1 MTDMQI
7 WLCDLTYTQQT
18 VAADTMPMAIGCIAE
33 YTEKR
38 LGLTTPI
45 VLFKYPEDLIEALE
59 TGPLPQILGFSNYC
73 WNLGL
78 SSDIA
83 RAVKDVAPHTVI
95 VFGGPNYPLPDE
107 ERVTFLLEHPEIDFY
122 LAGEGEAAFADL
134 VEALRINRFDTK
146 TVKQSALPSIHC
158 LDADG
163 GGSFPPKRDRLV
175 ELDEIPSPYTSG
187 RLDKFFDGKLMPL
200 LQTNRGCPFS
210 CTFCVEGDTYY
221 SKIRKYSA
229 ERIRADVDYIGS
241 HMHAIRSDR
250 SRNDLFIAD
259 SNFGMYAGDID
270 TCQALRKTR
279 EDYQWPEYINVAT
292 GKNSKERVIEAA
304 ELLDGALR
312 LSGSVQSLDANVL
325 TNIRRKNISVEQLVE
340 LGLHSNRIGVN
351 SYSEIILGLPG
362 DSKVAHY
369 DTIRQVIDAGFNIVL
384 PWQLMLINGSELAT
398 RTHKQLYQMDVRYR
412 ILPRCFGSYPLFGK
426 TINSAEIEEVCV
438 ANATLPFEDYLE
450 CRRLNLFVAIF
461 YNDSI
466 FSGLLKLFRLLDISI
481 FDWILRVM
489 EHSRQTSL
497 EGVVTEFLQATRDEL
512 WSSRAELEAFCRDTE
527 TIQRYV
533 RGELGRNNLYYFR
546 TLAITQH
553 IDTLK
558 SMALNTALAMLQ
570 EADQDDAE
578 LRRFVGEL
586 LEYHALRIRDVFT
599 EPDRALTGTFNF
611 DLLRF
616 DKDNTVTSYASV
628 RADHP
633 RTYHFTLNEQQR
645 DLIRRNL
652 IVHGSNSVGIARIL
666 SRVFVKKLYRQV
678 EEV

>member
-1 MTDMQI
+1 MTDAQI

-38 LGLTTPI
+38 LGLASTI
-45 VLFKYPEDLIEALE
+45 ELFKYPEELIKALE
-59 TGPLPQILGFSNYC
+59 AGPLPRILGFSNYC

-78 SSDIA
+78 SCDMA
-83 RAVKDVAPHTVI
+83 HAVKEVAPRTVI
-95 VFGGPNYPLPDE
+95 VFGGPNYPVPDE
-107 ERVTFLLEHPEIDFY
+107 ERVDFLRDHPEIDFY
-122 LAGEGEAAFADL
+122 IAGEGEAAFADL
-134 VEALRINRFDTK
+134 VEALRAADFDPAR
-146 TVKQSALPSIHC
+146 VKPLMLPSVHS
-158 LDADG
+158 LDASG
-163 GGSFPPKRDRLV
+163 NGLFPPKRDRLV

-210 CTFCVEGDTYY
+210 CTFCVEGDSYY

-229 ERIRADVDYIGS
+229 ERIRADVDYIGR

-270 TCQALRKTR
+270 TCQALRQTR
-279 EDYQWPEYINVAT
+279 QDYQWPEYINVAT

-362 DSKVAHY
+362 DSKEAHY

-398 RTHKQLYQMDVRYR
+398 RAQKRQFQMDVRYR
-412 ILPRCFGSYPLFGK
+412 VLPRCFGSYQLFGK

-466 FSGLLKLFRLLDISI
+466 FSGLLKLFRLLDIPI

-489 EHSRQTSL
+489 EGSRQTGL
-497 EGVVTEFLQATRDEL
+497 DTVVTEFLQATRGEL

-558 SMALNTALAMLQ
+558 ELASHTVLTMLSK
-570 EADQDDAE
+570 AGQDDAE

-599 EPDRALTGTFNF
+599 EPDRALTGEFHY
-611 DLLRF
+611 DLMRF
-616 DKDNTVTSYASV
+616 EKDGDVTSYASV
-628 RADHP
+628 RADQP
-633 RTYHFTLNEQQR
+633 RAYRFSLSEEQR

-652 IVHGSNSVGIARIL
+652 IVHGSDSVGIARIL

-678 EEV
+678 EAA

>member
-1 MTDMQI
+1 MTNTQI

-38 LGLTTPI
+38 LGLTSPI
-45 VLFKYPEDLIEALE
+45 ELFKYPEELIKALE
-59 TGPLPQILGFSNYC
+59 AGPLPKILGFSNYC

-78 SSDIA
+78 SCDMA
-83 RAVKDVAPHTVI
+83 RAVKEVAPGTLI

-107 ERVTFLLEHPEIDFY
+107 ERVTFLREHPEIDFY

-134 VEALRINRFDTK
+134 VDALATHQFDPEP
-146 TVKQSALPSIHC
+146 VRHLSLPSIHC
-158 LDADG
+158 LDAG
-163 GGSFPPKRDRLV
+163 GNGLFPSKRDRLV
-175 ELDEIPSPYTSG
+175 ELDDIPSPYTSG

-210 CTFCVEGDTYY
+210 CTFCVEGDSYY

-229 ERIRADVDYIGS
+229 ERVRADVDYIGR

-270 TCQALRKTR
+270 TCQALRQTR
-279 EDYQWPEYINVAT
+279 QDYQWPEYINVAT

-362 DSKVAHY
+362 DSKDAHY
-369 DTIRQVIDAGFNIVL
+369 NTIRQVIDAGFNIVL

-398 RTHKQLYQMDVRYR
+398 GEHKRKYQMDVRYR
-412 ILPRCFGSYPLFGK
+412 VLPRCFGSYPLFGK

-466 FSGLLKLFRLLDISI
+466 FSGLLKLFRMLDIPI
-481 FDWILRVM
+481 FDWILMVM
-489 EHSRQTSL
+489 EYSRQTGL
-497 EGVVTEFLQATRDEL
+497 AAVVEEFLQATRDEL
-512 WSSRAELEAFCRDTE
+512 WPSRAELEAFCRDTE

-558 SMALNTALAMLQ
+558 ELALHAALPMLRD
-570 EADQDDAE
+570 AGQDDAE
-578 LRRFVGEL
+578 LRNFVGEL

-599 EPDRALTGTFNF
+599 EPDCALTGEFHY
-611 DLLRF
+611 DLMRF
-616 DKDNTVTSYASV
+616 EKDGGITSYTSV
-628 RADHP
+628 RADQP
-633 RTYHFTLNEQQR
+633 RAYRFSLSEEQR

-652 IVHGSNSVGIARIL
+652 IVHGSDSVGIARIL

-678 EEV
+678 EAA

>member
-1 MTDMQI
+1 MTDMHI

-33 YTEKR
+33 YTEKQ
-38 LGLTTPI
+38 LGLANPI
-45 VLFKYPEDLIEALE
+45 ALFKYPEDLISALE
-59 TGPLPQILGFSNYC
+59 AGPLPQILGFSNYC

-78 SSDIA
+78 SSDMA
-83 RAVKDVAPHTVI
+83 RAVKEVAPGTVI

-107 ERVTFLLEHPEIDFY
+107 ERVTFLREHPEIDFY

-134 VEALRINRFDTK
+134 VEALRAHHFDPGP
-146 TVKQSALPSIHC
+146 VRQLALPSIHC
-158 LDADG
+158 LDANG
-163 GGSFPPKRDRLV
+163 NGLFPAKRDRLV

-229 ERIRADVDYIGS
+229 ERIRADVEYIGS

-270 TCQALRKTR
+270 TCHALRKTR

-362 DSKVAHY
+362 DSKEAHY

-398 RTHKQLYQMDVRYR
+398 REHKQKYQMDVRYR

-426 TINSAEIEEVCV
+426 IINSAEIEEVCV

-466 FSGLLKLFRLLDISI
+466 FSGLLKLFRLLGISI
-481 FDWILRVM
+481 FDWILLAM
-489 EHSRQTSL
+489 EHSRRTGL
-497 EGVVTEFLQATRDEL
+497 EAVVEEFLQATRDEL
-512 WSSRAELEAFCRDTE
+512 WSSRAKLEAFCRDTE

-546 TLAITQH
+546 TLAITQQ

-558 SMALNTALAMLQ
+558 ELALHTALTMLR
-570 EADQDDAE
+570 EAGQDDAE
-578 LRRFVGEL
+578 LRRFVGEM

-599 EPDRALTGTFNF
+599 EPDRALTGEFHY
-611 DLLRF
+611 DLLQF
-616 DKDNTVTSYASV
+616 EKDSGVTSYTSV
-628 RADHP
+628 RADQP
-633 RTYHFTLNEQQR
+633 RTYRFSLSEQQR

-652 IVHGSNSVGIARIL
+652 IVHGSDSVGIARIL

-678 EEV
+678 EAT